1 VVVNLSPARAN
12 GRVRVPWRNLA
23 GRTWSLADRLSGHCF
38 ERSGDELAGEG
49 LDVALGAWGSRFLM
63 VES

>member
-1 VVVNLSPARAN
+1 MVNLSPARAE
-12 GRVRVPWRNLA
+12 GRVRLPWGDLA
-23 GRTWSLADRLSGHCF
+23 GRTWSLAERLSGDCF

-49 LDVALGAWGSRFLM
+49 LYVALEAWGPHFLV